1 MLVVVSEYVIIYKI
15 YLYLFINKKKILE
28 LFIIKSENLV

>member
-15 YLYLFINKKKILE
+15 YLYLFINKKILE